1 MDKNGYIYV
10 GSLYL
15 EFDDLIVCGYV
26 FFSSS
31 GLQERLGLPP
41 HPAYGHL
48 LLLSGQAFSRP
59 PGKAPRAGEKAFGS
73 TFRSP

>member
-1 MDKNGYIYV
+1 MDNKEDYIYV
-10 GSLYL
+10 GLIYL

-41 HPAYGHL
+41 HPAFGHL
-48 LLLSGQAFSRP
+48 LP
-59 PGKAPRAGEKAFGS
+59 VEKA
-73 TFRSP
+73 